1 MVKFRSVRSVL
12 MVACI
17 IATAVLPVSAQRTE
31 ASAELHMYS
40 DVPVG
45 FGVMVPEGA
54 QLVGNLLIEYSY
66 DGQNWNYVTSDQVLI
81 DDLGSADDMIHLR
94 ASYYG
99 NEPQDYYCDVA
110 FSTTGWYRTD
120 RFVSVEESAAPR
132 DGSIVGLDDSNAS
145 LPISFRNLDVS
156 FSGSDISLQETGRSG
171 WIEVDVI
178 PGEGDD
184 SFSLRVP
191 VQNPISGMLV
201 ASVQAQWPAGEIASG
216 RYSADIQVAVSANN

>member
-1 MVKFRSVRSVL
+1 M
-12 MVACI
+12 
-17 IATAVLPVSAQRTE
+17 
-31 ASAELHMYS
+31 
-40 DVPVG
+40 
-45 FGVMVPEGA
+45 
-54 QLVGNLLIEYSY
+54 
-66 DGQNWNYVTSDQVLI
+66 TSEQVLI

-120 RFVSVEESAAPR
+120 RFVSVEETAAPR

-156 FSGSDISLQETGRSG
+156 FTGSDISLQETGRSG